1 MWNNLA
7 KWVLRFRLPLLILI
21 AVITALMGL
30 FASRLELSYDFSK
43 TIPLDHPKYL
53 EYQSFRKHFGEDGEM
68 LVAGLRT
75 DDFYKLPVFTAYT
88 RLQKSLKKIRGVEFI
103 LSVPSAITLVKD
115 TATSQLKVAQVF
127 PSTIGDQATLDSC
140 RGAFEKL
147 PFYKGLLCN
156 PDTKA
161 YLMSI
166 SLNKELIN
174 SPARTQLINAILDT
188 LQGFETAQHL
198 TFATSGL
205 PLIRTQMSNRIQ
217 REMRWTLIGSVLL
230 MIVILLVFFRSFSSM
245 LISLLVVGIGVV
257 WCSGTTYLMGYK
269 ITLLTGIIPS
279 LVVVIGIPNCIY
291 FLNKYHTEYLKGGG
305 KQQALEGM
313 VSRMGIVTFMCNVSA
328 AIGFAVFA
336 FTQSPILK
344 EFGVVAGINI
354 MALFFVSFIVL
365 PSLLSYLPEPKE
377 RETRYL
383 DNAVINR
390 FLEKIEVWVFSHRK
404 TILVSTALIVAVAV
418 AGMFRLKSV
427 AYIVDN
433 LPKNDQLYT
442 NMKFFE
448 HDFHGVMPLEIVIDT
463 RKKYGFSGT
472 KALTAFSKMDSLS
485 QTITSFPET
494 SRPLS
499 IVEALKFAR
508 QAFYDGDSSYYGLPN
523 SLDAVMM
530 SDYLTPKSPK
540 NTGKAGAGG
549 FDRLLNS
556 FIDSTKQRARMSVEM
571 ADVGTERLPVL
582 LDTFEK
588 RATQLFDTSKYTVT
602 FTGASVT
609 NQVGNSFIINGLK
622 DSIVWAFL
630 LIALCMLYLFR
641 SFRILICSLI
651 PNIIPLIV
659 TAGIMGWVG
668 VALNPSTV
676 IIFSVALGIAIDVTI
691 RFLVNYKQELPT
703 HGGDVF
709 LTVKE
714 TIRHTGISIVYTS
727 LVLIAGFIVFCFSSF
742 GGIKALGWLTS
753 LTLFLALFTNL
764 ILLPVLLIILNP
776 KQRKA

>member
-21 AVITALMGL
+21 TVITAFMGL
-30 FASRLELSYDFSK
+30 FASRLQLSYDFSK

-53 EYQSFRKHFGEDGEM
+53 EYEAFRKHFGDDGEM
-68 LVAGLRT
+68 LAVGLRT
-75 DDFYKLPVFTAYT
+75 DDFYTLPVFTAYAH
-88 RLQKSLKKIRGVEFI
+88 LQKSLKQIHGVESI
-103 LSVPSAITLVKD
+103 LSVPAAVTLVKD
-115 TATSQLKVAQVF
+115 TLTTQLKVAPVF
-127 PSTIGDQATLDSC
+127 PSDIKDQATLDSC
-140 RGAFEKL
+140 RKTFENL
-147 PFYKGLLCN
+147 PFYRGLLYN
-156 PDTKA
+156 PDTRA
-161 YLMSI
+161 YLMGI
-166 SLNKELIN
+166 SLNKQLIN
-174 SPARTQLINAILDT
+174 SPARTALINTILDT
-188 LQGFETAQHL
+188 LRGFETARHL
-198 TFATSGL
+198 TFAASGL

-217 REMRWTLIGSVLL
+217 REMRWTLIGSIGL

-245 LISLLVVGIGVV
+245 FISLLVVGIGVV

-291 FLNKYHTEYLKGGG
+291 FLNKYHTEYLKGVG
-305 KQQALEGM
+305 KEQALLGM

-354 MALFFVSFIVL
+354 MALFLVSLCVL

-383 DNAVINR
+383 DNALINR
-390 FLEKIEVWVFSHRK
+390 LLEKIEGWVFHYRK
-404 TILVSTALIVAVAV
+404 TILILTTLLVAVAV

-427 AYIVDN
+427 AFIVDN
-433 LPKNDQLYT
+433 LPKNDKLYT
-442 NMKFFE
+442 DMQFFD
-448 HDFHGVMPLEIVIDT
+448 HNFHGVMPLDIVIDT
-463 RKKYGFSGT
+463 KKRYGLSGT
-472 KALTAFSKMDSLS
+472 KALTVFAKMDSLS
-485 QTITSFPET
+485 QTIASFPET

-499 IVEALKFAR
+499 IVEALKFLH
-508 QAFYDGDSSYYGLPN
+508 QVFFDGDSAYYTLPN
-523 SLDAVMM
+523 TFDMAMM
-530 SDYLTPKSPK
+530 SDYLSPK
-540 NTGKAGAGG
+540 ASGKGG
-549 FDRLLNS
+549 GSFNQLLNS
-556 FIDSTKQRARMSVEM
+556 FIDSTKQRARLSVEM

-588 RATQLFDTSKYTVT
+588 RANQLFDTAKYTVT
-602 FTGASVT
+602 FTGASVV

-622 DSIVWAFL
+622 DSIIWAFI

-641 SFRILICSLI
+641 SLRILVCSLI
-651 PNIIPLIV
+651 PNVIPLIV
-659 TAGIMGWVG
+659 TAGIMGWMG
-668 VALNPSTV
+668 IALNPSTV

-691 RFLVNYKQELPT
+691 RFLVNYKQELPF
-703 HGGDVF
+703 HAGDVRV
-709 LTVKE
+709 TIKQ

-753 LTLFLALFTNL
+753 LTLFIALFTNL
-764 ILLPVLLIILNP
+764 ILLPVLLMLISP
-776 KQRKA
+776 KQKQP